1 MQLAIMQPEG
11 YQAIP
16 LDYKPRRGY
25 AVNRFPPQ
33 TELLSSPLF
42 CAEPAGD
49 AGAFFKELCHR
60 KQMHSPPSL
69 RKSLSGRLNGTGDP
83 FERFDKILP
92 QRLDHISCTP

>member
-49 AGAFFKELCHR
+49 AGAFFKAALPSEANAQTPLLQKKPFR
-60 KQMHSPPSL
+60 KTKWHWRPV
-69 RKSLSGRLNGTGDP
+69 
-83 FERFDKILP
+83 
-92 QRLDHISCTP
+92 